1 MLNDDDDTN
10 APPTLEEGYSTA
22 ISSSNLKFDLDRP
35 GAVQLIIHAG
45 LSPHR
50 LGSALMR
57 LRTEWDAVSKP
68 VPATLAQLKALAATF
83 PREDTGLVKVEP
95 RPATDADGKPA
106 PPQFVT
112 PMVAAQRQAD
122 DWHAVEVLNLMQRL
136 KSLPAVR
143 HSLDDW
149 AADEG
154 IEDAPHVVAAVLLWW
169 LNSTCQQCMGV
180 KNKVVPG
187 TGRTSAKVCTKCKG
201 TGEMKVPHGF
211 LGRKVLGYMNS
222 CRHAASAH
230 LRSMKWRHTPTT
242 T

>member
-1 MLNDDDDTN
+1 MLNDDETN
-10 APPTLEEGYSTA
+10 PPPTLEESYSTA

-45 LSPHR
+45 ISPHT

-57 LRTEWDAVSKP
+57 LRTEWDSVSKP
-68 VPATLAQLKALAATF
+68 VPATVAQLRALAATF
-83 PREDTGLVKVEP
+83 PREGSGLVKVEA
-95 RPATDADGKPA
+95 RPPIGADGKPA

-122 DWHAVEVLNLMQRL
+122 DWHALELLNLMQRL
-136 KSLPAVR
+136 KTLDSVRDSLNK
-143 HSLDDW
+143 W
-149 AADEG
+149 AYAEG
-154 IEDAPHVVAAVLLWW
+154 IENAPHVVAAVLMWW
-169 LNSTCQQCMGV
+169 LNSTCTECKGA

-187 TGRTSAKVCTKCKG
+187 TGRTSAKLCTKCKG
-201 TGEMKVPHGF
+201 TGELKVPHGF